1 MTRVIYVVYN
11 HSRLIKLNCLSFGR
25 GNVQKYR
32 GRGGWVLSVWR
43 PQMYLAT
50 RDQANCAVDWCFR
63 QGGGHK
69 LHNNFLKVWVSSLPD
84 LCRELMV
91 ESPQSWPISL
101 SLYWAVG
108 HCCHCHPRYGLNI
121 ESDESWRLLV
131 CPSFKKTFLLMINS
145 ALATASVMMLEF
157 VIQLSLTRSIELL
170 PAVVVLD
177 YGTML

>member
-1 MTRVIYVVYN
+1 MYVVYN
-11 HSRLIKLNCLSFGR
+11 HSRLIKLNCFRKRQRSKISR
-25 GNVQKYR
+25 QR
-32 GRGGWVLSVWR
+32 RMSLSVWR
-43 PQMYLAT
+43 QQMYLAT

-63 QGGGHK
+63 QGGHK

-121 ESDESWRLLV
+121 ETDESWRLLV